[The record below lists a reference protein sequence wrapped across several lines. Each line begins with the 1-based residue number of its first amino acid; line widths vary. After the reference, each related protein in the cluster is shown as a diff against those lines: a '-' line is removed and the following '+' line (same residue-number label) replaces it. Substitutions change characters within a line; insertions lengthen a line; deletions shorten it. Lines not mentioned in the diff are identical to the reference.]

1 MKKYLL
7 YLTATFLTAHFADA
21 QVLYTENFNNLSV
34 GNVGTDITGT
44 IPGQAGWYTSG
55 RVGSSG
61 TTFITDAD
69 FQIVP
74 ENTKGNILTIK
85 EHPSATQ
92 TTARSVYRTDIESIL
107 NQ

>member
-44 IPGQAGWYTSG
+44 IPGQGGWYTKAI
-55 RVGSSG
+55 SSG
-61 TTFITDAD
+61 NGDLSD
-69 FQIVP
+69 FQIIA
-74 ENTKGNILTIK
+74 ESGRGNIMQIVNPKSGSMNSLEK
-85 EHPSATQ
+85 K
-92 TTARSVYRTDIESIL
+92 DISTGWI
-107 NQ
+107 NRIT